1 MWSST
6 APASCNHRHLKDEA
20 LRGVVLCLL
29 DTGHGRTAIE
39 AVKIESC
46 FLLCTGRFWKILQE
60 DQDSIITW
68 RLNYPKCISFL
79 CTWIKPL
86 GGRQAPAGLRLSY
99 GTSGSCVMWCNGGQE
114 MWKGDCYDML
124 WSLRGWSKPMRRL
137 WWSSNR
143 ADSFDCFP
151 PPTTPTDQKRGTMH
165 PKHLQRSKPS
175 FNSGKPTAG
184 WSNACWRCLSSL
196 KKQLHQPWCQQNCRS

>member
-1 MWSST
+1 MDVLGRWCFFFHLWRYSASSLWRPLFLWSRHVHYVVIHCVAVIELWYWHIQHGYEWEYHKIPPNFMTPTYEYLWGFSTKDFPDVKNHQSLWSST

-68 RLNYPKCISFL
+68 RLNFPKCISFL

-99 GTSGSCVMWCNGGQE
+99 GTTGSCVMWCNGGQ
-114 MWKGDCYDML
+114 
-124 WSLRGWSKPMRRL
+124 
-137 WWSSNR
+137 
-143 ADSFDCFP
+143 
-151 PPTTPTDQKRGTMH
+151 
-165 PKHLQRSKPS
+165 
-175 FNSGKPTAG
+175 
-184 WSNACWRCLSSL
+184 
-196 KKQLHQPWCQQNCRS
+196 